1 MTSIEAH
8 MTYGQYEDDKAELK
22 MWGVKLK
29 FLRKLMMRLR
39 QQMLN
44 TGTALD
50 EIASVSFH
58 DLYSMR
64 ALKEHASTGK
74 LFDAFKRVQIELG
87 RDKPPELVGVFDK
100 IIIQKVND
108 LLSFQTHILKG
119 ELVVF
124 EKSRSSM
131 AHYISKLSKLEA
143 AKRGRMAK
151 GKFDGPKE
159 QAKMM
164 RNKEKMEVAVKEF
177 QGREELV
184 RRVLGAALAKTAAD
198 TNRLLARTMQFELE
212 LLKQQML
219 IANKPFGS
227 MAGWLL
233 KRATEMDS
241 TMKDNF
247 FGDSTPAAAAA
258 QASLFAAME
267 GNALPDVDATQIAED
282 SPGRRRGSTGED
294 RPPAAAAAA
303 RPPAPGAP
311 AGAAPGGAPPPG
323 AARSSGKEGKGAAM
337 KRKGS
342 KTAGGDGFGFDSSAS
357 SSDSTSSDSDSSS
370 DSSDSDD
377 EAAAPPAKSKQK
389 KNARSP
395 VRGAKKSAGGRSAS
409 ALSAP
414 SAKGGAG
421 GALGRV
427 RAKARGSGGGGLGL
441 SLPPSSSGRK
451 R

>member
-8 MTYGQYEDDKAELK
+8 MTYGQYEEHKAELK

-100 IIIQKVND
+100 IIIQKVSD
-108 LLSFQTHILKG
+108 LLNFQTHILKG

-159 QAKMM
+159 QAKMV

-233 KRATEMDS
+233 KRATEMDG
-241 TMKDNF
+241 TMKDKF

-258 QASLFAAME
+258 QASLFAAMA
-267 GNALPDVDATQIAED
+267 GNALPEVDATQIAED
-282 SPGRRRGSTGED
+282 SPGRRRGSTEKEED
-294 RPPAAAAAA
+294 GPPAAAAAA
-303 RPPAPGAP
+303 AAPPPTRGVR
-311 AGAAPGGAPPPG
+311 AGAGAGGAPPS
-323 AARSSGKEGKGAAM
+323 ASRTSAEKGKGFAKKATGL
-337 KRKGS
+337 KA
-342 KTAGGDGFGFDSSAS
+342 AGGDGFGFDSSTS
-357 SSDSTSSDSDSSS
+357 TSDSSSSDSDSSS
-370 DSSDSDD
+370 DSSDS
-377 EAAAPPAKSKQK
+377 AAAPPVGKTH
-389 KNARSP
+389 ARSP
-395 VRGAKKSAGGRSAS
+395 ARGRKTPNGGRGAS
-409 ALSAP
+409 ALSAV
-414 SAKGGAG
+414 SAKGGVG
-421 GALGRV
+421 GALSRM
-427 RAKARGSGGGGLGL
+427 RAKPKASGGGASGL
-441 SLPPSSSGRK
+441 SLPPSGRK